1 MILTED
7 KLVDWVESQN
17 GLLIT
22 RRTLNINNYNFNN
35 SKNNLGNIFVCITGY
50 PHIISNFFLNI
61 INYFSN
67 FIKCI

>member
-22 RRTLNINNYNFNN
+22 RRTLNINNFDVNSHNN
-35 SKNNLGNIFVCITGY
+35 
-50 PHIISNFFLNI
+50 
-61 INYFSN
+61 
-67 FIKCI
+67 